1 MIDWGNLA
9 ANALWIGGLSLA
21 LAALS
26 FAAWEA
32 GTLKEKIATRLGRPG
47 YRAALNL
54 AAVLVCLGLAGTAG
68 RWWESGLWLLLGV
81 AFLAQTIMAFRKK

>member
-9 ANALWIGGLSLA
+9 ANALWISGLSVA
-21 LAALS
+21 LAAFS

-32 GTLKEKIATRLGRPG
+32 GSSKEKIAARLRRPG

-54 AAVLVCLGLAGTAG
+54 AALLVCLGLAGTASRLWG
-68 RWWESGLWLLLGV
+68 TALWLLLGA
-81 AFLAQTIMAFRKK
+81 AFLAQTVIALRKK